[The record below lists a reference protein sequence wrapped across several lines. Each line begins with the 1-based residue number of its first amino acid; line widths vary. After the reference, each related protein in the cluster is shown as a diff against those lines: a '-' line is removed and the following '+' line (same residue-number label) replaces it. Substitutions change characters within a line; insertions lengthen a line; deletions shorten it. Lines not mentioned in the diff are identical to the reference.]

1 MSQCAVK
8 SKAVIYKG
16 ADAVFDIVFID
27 KQNKLVDITAYDDI
41 RVKFGQA
48 DGLAMTKDLTSGVQV
63 VAPAANGR
71 ITVTLAEADT
81 ILLKSGCDLP
91 VEVELKNATDTKI
104 VQFLRAIDVK
114 DRLFS

>member
-1 MSQCAVK
+1 MSQCVVK

-27 KQNKLVDITAYDDI
+27 KQNKLVDIAAYTDI
-41 RVKFGQA
+41 RVLFAQA
-48 DGLAMTKDLTSGVQV
+48 DGLILTKTLLTGVQV

-71 ITVTLAEADT
+71 ITVTLEEADT
-81 ILLKSGCDLP
+81 LLLKSGCDQA
-91 VEVELKNATDTKI
+91 VEVELKTATDTKI